1 MRAVALFVA
10 SVCPVAA
17 QPLIST
23 GGVVN
28 SASYQSAA
36 SPGGAIG
43 QGSIFSIFGTGLGPP
58 SPGVQVSEFPLSVT
72 LAGVSVRLLHQ
83 SGVALSAIPLFVSD
97 TQINALLPSTTPI
110 GQVFVTVS
118 YNGQSGGAERIKVV
132 RSSFGIFTGCGFF
145 CTDAAIAQNFVSP
158 AEQPLNSPSS
168 TARPGQTVI
177 LWGTGLGPIAGLD
190 NTAPA
195 PANLNEPVE
204 VTLGGHPAPIDYR
217 GRSGCCAGVDQINF
231 RIPPDAPSG
240 CAVPIQVR
248 LQDGVYSNIASIAID
263 PEGRPCSDGWNLLG
277 ARRFAQ
283 VSLTRTASDSRL
295 TDTAT
300 ALFGEAE
307 PPN

>member
-36 SPGGAIG
+36 SPGGAVG
-43 QGSIFSIFGTGLGPP
+43 QGSIFSIFGAGLGPP
-58 SPGVQVSEFPLSVT
+58 SPGVQVSEFPLSAT

-110 GQVFVTVS
+110 GQVFVSVS
-118 YNGQSGGAERIKVV
+118 YNGRTSGAERIKVV
-132 RSSFGIFTGCGFF
+132 RSSFGIFTRNSSGAGPV
-145 CTDAAIAQNFVSP
+145 IAQNFVSP

-168 TARPGQTVI
+168 TAKPGQTVV

-204 VTLGGHPAPIDYR
+204 VTLGGRPAPIDYR

-263 PEGRPCSDGWNLLG
+263 PEGRPCSDGWNLQG